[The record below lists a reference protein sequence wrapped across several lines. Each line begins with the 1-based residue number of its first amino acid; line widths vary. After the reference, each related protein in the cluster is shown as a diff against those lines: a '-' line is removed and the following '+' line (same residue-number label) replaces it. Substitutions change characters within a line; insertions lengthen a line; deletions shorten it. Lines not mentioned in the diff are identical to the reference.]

1 MTENCK
7 LSDLS
12 LSLCVY
18 SVKINVKDL
27 NYIDL
32 GKRLNPSG
40 YVLTINSNF
49 IYKSQEGFE
58 ELIVRPKKISPRLM
72 KLRSSP
78 DFKERKMVGDGT
90 CFQSCLDF
98 IILIDKIN
106 YKMRYFPKSGD
117 I

>member
-1 MTENCK
+1 MTENRK

-18 SVKINVKDL
+18 TVKINVKDL

-40 YVLTINSNF
+40 FVLAINSNF
-49 IYKSQEGFE
+49 IHKSQEGYE
-58 ELIVRPKKISPRLM
+58 ELIARPKKVSPRLM
-72 KLRSSP
+72 KLRTTP
-78 DFKERKMVGDGT
+78 GFKQRKIVGDGT

-106 YKMRYFPKSGD
+106 YKMRYFPKS
-117 I
+117 